1 MLHGGA
7 IKKEKIEISCCSSQK
22 LKNILSGA
30 DLGFSR
36 EGGGGGL
43 ISSTIFFR
51 STELIFGALPKLGL
65 NLALAKI
72 FCAAGKILKKQS

>member
-1 MLHGGA
+1 MNSNTTEKKMLHGGA

-36 EGGGGGL
+36 EGGGGFNFVDH
-43 ISSTIFFR
+43 FF
-51 STELIFGALPKLGL
+51 
-65 NLALAKI
+65 
-72 FCAAGKILKKQS
+72 